1 MIEKYKQA
9 FQNKMRN
16 SHVLV
21 AMILVLIFLGCKQNN
36 TPVGQMEFPEGKL
49 QHVIRANQI
58 QWKPCPPNLPKGCE
72 IAVLEGNPKN
82 PDLFTV
88 RFRVSGD
95 FVMPPHT
102 HPKDERATIIQG
114 KAYVAFGV
122 DGTREDAEVFGPGDY
137 YVNARGAIHSVW
149 ADSATII
156 QLTGI
161 GPWEANFIDN

>member
-1 MIEKYKQA
+1 MHSIRRKITNPYLV
-9 FQNKMRN
+9 
-16 SHVLV
+16 VLV
-21 AMILVLIFLGCKQNN
+21 FLIFTFSGCKQKA
-36 TPVGQMEFPEGKL
+36 PPIGQMEFPEGMV
-49 QHVIRANQI
+49 QHVVRADQV
-58 QWKPCPPNLPKGCE
+58 QWKACPDNLPEGCE

-88 RFRVSGD
+88 RFRVSGH

-102 HPKDERATIIQG
+102 HPK
-114 KAYVAFGV
+114 FGA
-122 DGTREDAEVFGPGDY
+122 DGTRESAEVFEPGDY

-161 GPWEANFIDN
+161 GPCEVDFIDN

>member
-1 MIEKYKQA
+1 MKKHMHSIRRKITNPYLV
-9 FQNKMRN
+9 
-16 SHVLV
+16 VLV
-21 AMILVLIFLGCKQNN
+21 VLILIFSGCKQN
-36 TPVGQMEFPEGKL
+36 TPPVGQMEFPEGMV
-49 QHVIRANQI
+49 QHVVRADQV
-58 QWKPCPPNLPKGCE
+58 QWMACPDNLPEGCE

-88 RFRVSGD
+88 RFRVSGH

-102 HPKDERATIIQG
+102 HPKDERATILQG
-114 KAYVAFGV
+114 RAYVAFGA
-122 DGTREDAEVFGPGDY
+122 DGTRESAEVFEPGDY

-161 GPWEANFIDN
+161 GPWEVDFIDN